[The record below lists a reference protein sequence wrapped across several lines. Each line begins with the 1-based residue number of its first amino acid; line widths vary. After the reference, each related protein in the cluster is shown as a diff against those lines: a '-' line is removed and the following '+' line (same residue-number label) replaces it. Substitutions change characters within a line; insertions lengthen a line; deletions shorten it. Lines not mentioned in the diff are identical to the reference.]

1 MEWKEGRRRVLER
14 GGGGDYSYNINY
26 HDRWT
31 ENEVL
36 LLLI

>member
-1 MEWKEGRRRVLER
+1 MEGRKKKGIREG